1 MHGMTTAHAPVRLQ
15 LADESA
21 TQRLGEA
28 IAARLAERPSESLR
42 IWLEGDLGAG
52 KSTLARAC
60 LRALGVTGPIKS
72 PTYTLVER
80 YPLGDG
86 SEAWHLDLYR
96 ISDPEEL
103 DYLGLDEVAVR
114 VWLIEWPE
122 RGREE
127 LIPPD
132 LRIRLMQTPDR
143 AREALITATNNK
155 TVDIVTK
162 LAEEFH

>member
-1 MHGMTTAHAPVRLQ
+1 MHGMTSAHAPVRLQ
-15 LADESA
+15 LPDESA
-21 TQRLGEA
+21 TQRLGRA
-28 IAARLAERPSESLR
+28 IAAQLAERPSEPLR

-80 YPLGDG
+80 YPLEGG
-86 SEAWHLDLYR
+86 AEAWHLDLYR
-96 ISDPEEL
+96 IADPEEL
-103 DYLGLDEVAVR
+103 DYLGLDEASVR
-114 VWLIEWPE
+114 LWLIEWPE
-122 RGREE
+122 RGRAE

-132 LRIRLMQTPDR
+132 LRIRLIQTPGG
-143 AREALITATNNK
+143 AREALINATNDK
-155 TVDIVTK
+155 TVDLITK